1 MIFRGMC
8 VQEIIDNKVYI
19 SLCMRELGLLIVMYK
34 CTDEECVIAV

>member
-8 VQEIIDNKVYI
+8 VQEVVYNKLCI

-34 CTDEECVIAV
+34 CTDEECSIDA